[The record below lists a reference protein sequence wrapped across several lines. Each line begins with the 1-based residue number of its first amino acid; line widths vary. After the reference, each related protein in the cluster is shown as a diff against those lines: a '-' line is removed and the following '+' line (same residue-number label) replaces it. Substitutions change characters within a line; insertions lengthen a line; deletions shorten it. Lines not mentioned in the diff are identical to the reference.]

1 MRTGRGVFVSTYEGA
16 IDAKGRVSVPAP
28 FRAALGGGNR
38 VFLWPALGGLGCLE
52 GGGEALMSVYRQT
65 ITRLPQLSK
74 KRRLLTAA
82 IISRAADLKMDDP
95 GRIKIPDDLLA
106 SVGITDK
113 LVFVGAL
120 DSFQIWSPEAYA
132 AFLAQVDAASDEEDI
147 LSALDD
153 PYDAAVAA
161 GGVPG
166 LTIGPEGEL

>member
-1 MRTGRGVFVSTYEGA
+1 MFVSTYEGA

-28 FRAALGGGNR
+28 FRSALGGGSR

-52 GGGEALMSVYRQT
+52 GGGEALMSVYHQT
-65 ITRLPQLSK
+65 ISRLPTLSK

-82 IISRAADLKMDDP
+82 IISRAADLKMDEP
-95 GRIKIPDDLLA
+95 GRIKIPEELLA

-113 LVFVGAL
+113 LIFVGAL

-132 AFLAQVDAASDEEDI
+132 AFQAEVDAASDEEEI
-147 LSALDD
+147 LSALDA
-153 PYDAAVAA
+153 PYDATVAA

-166 LTIGPEGEL
+166 LSGNWEGEI